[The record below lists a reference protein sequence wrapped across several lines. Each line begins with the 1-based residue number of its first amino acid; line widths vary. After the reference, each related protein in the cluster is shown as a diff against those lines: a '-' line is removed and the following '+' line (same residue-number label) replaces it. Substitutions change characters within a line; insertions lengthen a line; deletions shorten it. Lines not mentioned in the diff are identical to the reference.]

1 MNIKLEQLSASSYA
15 SITRPQRWSRL
26 LPILPAI
33 LFLGFFFIYPVA
45 LLLGLSLVDRSGTLG
60 LEHYS
65 HLFEKAVYVK
75 VLLITLKIASWTT
88 VFAILAGYPI
98 AYLLSTVKNN
108 TRNSLVILVLM
119 PFWTSFLVRTFAWIV
134 LLGRHGAL
142 NELLLALG
150 IVDAPVRIIFNF
162 TGVMIGMVHA
172 LMPLCVLTMMAV
184 MENIDR
190 NLVSAAS
197 TLGARGGQAFWRV
210 YFPLSLPGV
219 AAGGMLVFITALGF
233 FITPALLGGARETM
247 IVQVIIFQIH
257 EVLNWGFAG
266 AIAML
271 LLVSVLVIFFIYD
284 QLLGLSTLSGE
295 SAHEQKKGTIGQIG
309 RWLGSGIVN
318 ALGYL
323 CEQVGALID
332 MLMPPRADRA
342 RRSGSRI
349 TLWIIAMTVIAFLC
363 VPAFFVIPV
372 SFTEEGFLGWPPKG
386 FSLQWYEQVINS
398 PAWAAAAKRSFVVAI
413 SSALLGMSIGVPAAF
428 FLARKQFFG
437 KAALFAFLVSPII
450 MPNII
455 IAVALFYLY
464 AKLGLVGTNIGLIL
478 GHTVLAIPYVV
489 ITVMAILKN
498 YDHRLDQAAL
508 TLGANKWQTLTRV
521 TLPLLSAGLI
531 ASFMF
536 AFIIS
541 FDELTIALFVTGG
554 EVTTL
559 PKQMWDDALMR
570 VSPALAA
577 LASLLLAFMSFV
589 ILVTEY
595 VRRRGLHK

>member
-172 LMPLCVLTMMAV
+172 LMPLCVLTMMSV

-271 LLVSVLVIFFIYD
+271 LLVSVLVIFFLYD